1 LTQNQPLEAAIV
13 LERAKSLVDQLVG
26 VIPQLNELKN
36 LSEEAKK
43 RIEEQITS
51 YTLSLRTTKLKPEE
65 LTHFFKKPYT
75 LLPAPHRQDSWHLII
90 PRFIDAQFGWLEKQ
104 DVGYNVFLV
113 NRYVEWLGG
122 LPEEIKKQ
130 LGWKTPLQLEL
141 RGETLIGSPE
151 ALREAWSKYRPFLR
165 HQEEKGIRINPHRA
179 FELIAS
185 LVKDGILP
193 FTPQHVPPDQ
203 LRPPVIDFQPRPYQE
218 EAWQKFLQYGN
229 IGVFYPASVGKTFLG
244 LYVMA
249 SLKGPHIVVVPTRI
263 LQEQWIERIQ
273 AHTSLKPEEY
283 VVTTY
288 QSALKR
294 YAGRQWSTLI
304 VDEAHH
310 LPANEFAKLSLIKRK
325 YTLGLT
331 ASPQREDGREEYIFA
346 LTGYPVGLGWQ
357 HFRDLGVIASPVLNV
372 WIIKN
377 FEAKL
382 SLLKNLVA
390 RDKKTI
396 IFADS
401 IEIGKTIA
409 ARFNAPHVHGATRE
423 DRLKTIIDA
432 KVSVVSRVGDEGVS
446 LPDVEMVIE
455 VDWLYGSRRQELQR
469 FTRTLHSRT
478 ANPEYHILM
487 TLEEYL
493 HDRKRLFSVM
503 DKGFK
508 VEIHREGISE
518 DTIAEKLAAQS
529 AFLQP
534 RSRKLSRRVDSRSS
548 GETPMSALVRSNLEG
563 VLELPG
569 VKKVMGG
576 LTGPQRRLYQLLLQ
590 NDGTWFKKSKLPLVL
605 GYTSE
610 HSMDVTIKIGQLVKR
625 ALIERSHVDGETAY
639 RTNVSTRVS

>member
-1 LTQNQPLEAAIV
+1 MTQTQPLQAAIV
-13 LERAKSLVDQLVG
+13 LERAKSLVDQLIG

-36 LSEEAKK
+36 ISEEAKK
-43 RIEEQITS
+43 QIEEQITS
-51 YTLSLRTTKLKPEE
+51 YALSLRTTKLKPEE
-65 LTHFFKKPYT
+65 LTDFFKKPYT
-75 LLPAPHRQDSWHLII
+75 LLPAPHRQDSWHLIV
-90 PRFIDAQFGWLEKQ
+90 PRFVDAQFGWLEKQ
-104 DVGYNVFLV
+104 DIGYNIFLV

-122 LPEEIKKQ
+122 LPEKIKKQ

-141 RGETLIGSPE
+141 QGETLIGSPE
-151 ALREAWSKYRPFLR
+151 ALKEAWAKYRPFLQR
-165 HQEEKGIRINPHRA
+165 QNEKGISINPKQA
-179 FELIAS
+179 FELIAT

-193 FTPQHVPPDQ
+193 FTPHKVTKEE
-203 LRPPVIDFQPRPYQE
+203 LRSPLIDFQLRPYQE

-249 SLKGPHIVVVPTRI
+249 SLKGPHLVVVPTRI

-273 AHTSLKPEEY
+273 AHTTLKPQEY
-283 VVTTY
+283 AVTTY

-294 YAGRQWSTLI
+294 FASQEWSALI
-304 VDEAHH
+304 IDEAHH
-310 LPANEFAKLSLIKRK
+310 LPANQFAKLSLIKRK

-357 HFRDLGVIASPVLNV
+357 HFRDLGIIASPVLNV
-372 WIIKN
+372 WIVKN

-382 SLLKNLVA
+382 ATLKSLVA
-390 RDKKTI
+390 RDLKTI

-409 ARFNAPHVHGATRE
+409 ARFNAPHIYGATRE
-423 DRLKTIIDA
+423 DRLKILTDSR
-432 KVSVVSRVGDEGVS
+432 VSIVSRVGDEGVS
-446 LPDVEMVIE
+446 LPDVQMVIE

-469 FTRTLHSRT
+469 FTRTLHSRV

-508 VEIHREGISE
+508 IEIHREGVSE
-518 DTIAEKLAAQS
+518 ETIT
-529 AFLQP
+529 
-534 RSRKLSRRVDSRSS
+534 RKLTAHPVTSPRPSKSKSVPERPGPATPITESS
-548 GETPMSALVRSNLEG
+548 ITGIM
-563 VLELPG
+563 ELPG
-569 VKKVMGG
+569 VRKVLNA
-576 LTGPQRRLYQLLLQ
+576 LTGSQRRLYQLLIQ

-610 HSMDVTIKIGQLVKR
+610 HSMEVAVNIGSLVKR
-625 ALIERSHVDGETAY
+625 GLIERSRVDSEVAY
-639 RTNVSTRVS
+639 RTNVSSRAA